1 MYCEEI
7 RPYWILVT
15 KGYGFTVDDIDW
27 SSPTDLEPYS
37 KSYNLQLQQQDY
49 MSWLH
54 NQYTLS
60 AVLVAVEHC
69 LAGKKAKSEY
79 IKKPILSKEYKD
91 AETEEQIEKDIQKA
105 ILTEQQY
112 MAMAI
117 NKELPETII
126 V

>member
-1 MYCEEI
+1 MFENEWFPKANAMGVSWQEFWKMNPHI
-7 RPYWILVT
+7 IKLIA
-15 KGYGFTVDDIDW
+15 KGYEEKIK
-27 SSPTDLEPYS
+27 E
-37 KSYNLQLQQQDY
+37 QDY
-49 MSWLH
+49 LAWLH

-79 IKKPILSKEYKD
+79 IKKPILSKNKGP
-91 AETEEQIEKDIQKA
+91 ETEDITEEDIQKA

-117 NKELPETII
+117 NKGLPETII
-126 V
+126 A